1 MKVKLPQV
9 LKMTY
14 KGFLMN
20 RIQLSDYVKTHGQPV
35 TAKALGVTQ
44 GAISK
49 AIRGSRNIFVIQG
62 KGGSIKAEEIRP
74 FPSQK

>member
-1 MKVKLPQV
+1 
-9 LKMTY
+9 MTY

-62 KGGSIKAEEIRP
+62 KGGSIKAEEIHP